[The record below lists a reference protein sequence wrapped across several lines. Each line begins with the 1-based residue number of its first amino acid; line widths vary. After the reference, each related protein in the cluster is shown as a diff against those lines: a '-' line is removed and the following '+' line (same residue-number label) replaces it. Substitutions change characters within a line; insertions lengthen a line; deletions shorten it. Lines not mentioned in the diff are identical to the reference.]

1 MSKPTHEA
9 GAPKPPVSL
18 DLAKLFTLVAR
29 IGTIAGAAR
38 ALDMDAS
45 LATRKL
51 AQLEAALGARLVER
65 TTRSLKLTE
74 AGHVALAWAN
84 EAVESFENATDEV
97 ASLQERPSGVVRLAV
112 AQYTA
117 LQYLPRLL
125 AEFCADYPEVRL
137 VLSTTDSLVNLVDDG
152 YDVAIHSGQIP
163 ASGMVGKRL
172 REFQRI
178 LCASPDYLAAHGMP
192 ARPEDMASHD
202 CLVHSAN
209 EPRNWCFRRGASLVS
224 QPVRARVESDNYAV
238 LLELARQSLG
248 ILRVSENLVLEDIRA
263 GRLVQVLPAYK
274 CVYPNGELPGLW
286 ILYPSRRL
294 PYRTR
299 LFVDFM
305 IKSLSR

>member
-1 MSKPTHEA
+1 MSKAANEA
-9 GAPKPPVSL
+9 AATKPAVSL

-38 ALDMDAS
+38 ALNMDAS

-51 AQLEAALGARLVER
+51 AQLEAALGARLIER

-74 AGHVALAWAN
+74 AGRVALAWAN
-84 EAVESFENATDEV
+84 EAVESFENASDEM
-97 ASLQERPSGVVRLAV
+97 ASLQERPSGLVRVAV

-125 AEFCADYPEVRL
+125 AEFCADYPDVRL
-137 VLSTTDSLVNLVDDG
+137 ALSTTDSLVNLVDDG
-152 YDVAIHSGQIP
+152 YDVAIHTGQVP

-178 LCASPDYLAAHGMP
+178 LCASPGYLAARGVP
-192 ARPEDMASHD
+192 AKPADLASHD

-209 EPRNWCFRRGASLVS
+209 EPRNWSFHRGTSFVS

-263 GRLVQVLPAYK
+263 GRLVQLLPNYK

-286 ILYPSRRL
+286 ILYPNRRV

-299 LFVDFM
+299 VFIDFM